1 MAPSPQRPQRAK
13 AAIHRRRHSASG
25 AGQSALPTS
34 PVPNSRQAT
43 PCPWPHVPGHP
54 RKCHGHGAGCPWCP
68 CAEQRWS
75 DRRPSVAFRRRYC
88 SVRLRQLGKRSGNDN
103 ATKQARCTVGR
114 DGDDKV
120 GWTSYKFPDCD
131 IPRCMPSKR
140 RNGVA
145 CWTRHRPS
153 TAQDLAVYTST
164 AARTRPPPGNPPHT
178 QTPYL
183 KIFLSRSV
191 GG

>member
-1 MAPSPQRPQRAK
+1 MKFEEVAESVVNDTCRIRWDHGTESPETSTCECCHPPAPALCL
-13 AAIHRRRHSASG
+13 RRRSVSPADQPRPELEASY
-25 AGQSALPTS
+25 AMPMASRSRTS
-34 PVPNSRQAT
+34 PEVP
-43 PCPWPHVPGHP
+43 
-54 RKCHGHGAGCPWCP
+54 
-68 CAEQRWS
+68 WS
-75 DRRPSVAFRRRYC
+75 RRRLSLVSLC
-88 SVRLRQLGKRSGNDN
+88 LTTL
-103 ATKQARCTVGR
+103 
-114 DGDDKV
+114 V